1 MRDGRI
7 YAIIEWVWIKIH
19 PLYVKHTG
27 GIAAGRIQSLK
38 YAIFKPRESERNFLF
53 SVIML
58 TAKMLFFVILL
69 IGLIGGGV
77 VAGIAKGWVD
87 TAPNLDLAQI
97 GAQSQTSF
105 IYDSSGNLIME
116 FKGSENRIYVEIAD
130 IPQQLI
136 NAVIAVE
143 DSRFYEHH
151 GVDLK
156 RIVGALVNNIMGGNT
171 QGASTITCQL
181 VKLTLL
187 NADQNYKRKMQ
198 EAYLALELE
207 KQLTKEQILEA
218 YLNVIYMGGSS
229 YGVKIAAQDYFGKD
243 LNELSL
249 RECAALAR
257 IIRNPSRYNPRA
269 NYYTRHTPQVIEEQT
284 NYVLEE
290 MLDQRLI
297 TEEEYQAAH
306 DEKLNVIES
315 STAASAGMYDN
326 AYYVEYSIYD
336 VVTKMLRVEGLEDTS
351 YNRSQM
357 ETKLRN
363 GGYKVFTSLRPDVQK
378 AVQDVITGWTQYP
391 SMRYSNDS
399 ATQAS
404 LGGGEYLTVVQP
416 QCACAVMDWHTGEL
430 VAIVGGRNEPVQR
443 KQLNRAYQNDMPV
456 GSSITPLA
464 VYGPA
469 FDLGYSPGTP
479 VMNLPIPIKDWVS
492 ETGYPNNFGGGSF
505 SGVESMRKAINQSHN
520 TSTAH
525 VLMDYVGIENA
536 VTYLLKLGVNPN
548 HIRANGSGL
557 ALGSSGLSVIE
568 LATGFGAI
576 ANRGVYQESYAF
588 TQILNPDG
596 TVYIDVR
603 EVQETWQAFKPSTAY
618 MLVDVL
624 KGCVG
629 PDGTGSRANFGDI
642 TVAGKTGTNTNNI
655 GVTFAGMT
663 GYYSAAVWV
672 GSDNYKPL
680 TSDATGGTYAA
691 PLWAE
696 IMTQVHLLTGCTAD
710 RAIISGSPADF
721 HLTACTVCAVSGM
734 LPTSACR
741 NDVNDYGTNTDYY
754 LSGTEPTASCNM
766 HRAVRICAYSHLVAS
781 PSCHNTRV
789 FGMIFIPKGHP
800 LRYAKS
806 LDDVTKYFEGA
817 STNES
822 STSLAKCTLGR

>member
-1 MRDGRI
+1 M
-7 YAIIEWVWIKIH
+7 
-19 PLYVKHTG
+19 
-27 GIAAGRIQSLK
+27 K

-257 IIRNPSRYNPRA
+257 IIRNPYRYNPRA

-363 GGYKVFTSLRPDVQK
+363 GGYKVFTSLRPDVQQ

-456 GSSITPLA
+456 GSSIKPLA

-576 ANRGVYQESYAF
+576 ANQGVYQESYAF

-696 IMTQVHLLTGCTAD
+696 IMSQVHLLTGCTTD
-710 RAIISGSPADF
+710 RAIISGAPADF